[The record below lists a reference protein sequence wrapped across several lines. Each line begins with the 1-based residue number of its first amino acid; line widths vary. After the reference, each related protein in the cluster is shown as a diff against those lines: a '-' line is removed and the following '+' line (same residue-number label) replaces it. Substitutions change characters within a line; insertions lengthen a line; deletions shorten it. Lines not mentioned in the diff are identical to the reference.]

1 MHGFDFC
8 LMLTHAL
15 QDVSDSQGNEQID
28 SGASTPH
35 TVTPPLS
42 PVLRGAGGG
51 GMASPGPTAPK
62 RGRQSPPGADT
73 RLIGERRCE
82 ECGLQECGVQEEQLH
97 LQQCEHC
104 KRWLCAPP
112 NDEPCLTIDLSS
124 KQVVLQDGTAQNGGY
139 LCTSCVDAH
148 FLCCDWCCDT
158 YHSSHVRRLH
168 SRDGRS
174 LGYFCDECYHKHFD
188 KCGMCHTAYIFRE
201 GKNPMGQGCCPDCE
215 DDSTNGE
222 DAVDVVWW

>member
-1 MHGFDFC
+1 MN
-8 LMLTHAL
+8 L
-15 QDVSDSQGNEQID
+15 GNF
-28 SGASTPH
+28 
-35 TVTPPLS
+35 
-42 PVLRGAGGG
+42 
-51 GMASPGPTAPK
+51 TA
-62 RGRQSPPGADT
+62 
-73 RLIGERRCE
+73 
-82 ECGLQECGVQEEQLH
+82 
-97 LQQCEHC
+97 
-104 KRWLCAPP
+104 
-112 NDEPCLTIDLSS
+112 DLSS
-124 KQVVLQDGTAQNGGY
+124 PLDPTIVERLAITAGVTMDPIATSVDIDLDASAFPGVASVPVITVPLSREQYGVVPDDLVHFLLSVVNSASSSSAGNNTALRTWMDSND
-139 LCTSCVDAH
+139 DAH